1 MSKEAQVFAKAV
13 QDILEAVM
21 FENWLRFYFI
31 TEKPESPG
39 SLFIAIPEQGM
50 KRIEELYPHMHSL
63 AEEVNGK
70 EITFETSR
78 AALCT
83 FVVTELDGKRIP
95 RNMADMVFDSSTF
108 QVEMQLFNTWVQG
121 HEAQLDEGFLDF
133 GMWRK
138 LFAEWRAQEAVNEWA
153 TQLIAAGA
161 RPQDEDQTVQ

>member
-13 QDILEAVM
+13 KDILEAVM

-31 TEKPESPG
+31 TEKPNTPDA
-39 SLFIAIPEQGM
+39 LFMGIPDQGM
-50 KRIEELYPHMHSL
+50 QRIAELYPHLRAL
-63 AEEVNGK
+63 AEELNGK

-83 FVVTELDGKRIP
+83 FVVTEIDGKRIP

-121 HEAQLDEGFLDF
+121 HEAQLDQGFLDF
-133 GMWRK
+133 GAWRR
-138 LFAEWRAQEAVNEWA
+138 LYTEWRAQEAVNDWA
-153 TQLIAAGA
+153 TQLLAAGV
-161 RPQDEDQTVQ
+161 RPQESAHTVQ